1 MLHAV
6 ALTPFPATCNTLMSD
21 VAQEH
26 TYILLPLKRQHA
38 SLPCAT
44 LDSNCSFE
52 KLKYDKQFVSSVQ
65 GQMACKLKQAQVSL
79 AIFPLLSLP

>member
-1 MLHAV
+1 
-6 ALTPFPATCNTLMSD
+6 MSD
-21 VAQEH
+21 VALEH
-26 TYILLPLKRQHA
+26 TYILLPLKQHA

-52 KLKYDKQFVSSVQ
+52 RLKYDEQFVSSVQ

-79 AIFPLLSLP
+79 AIFPLFSLP